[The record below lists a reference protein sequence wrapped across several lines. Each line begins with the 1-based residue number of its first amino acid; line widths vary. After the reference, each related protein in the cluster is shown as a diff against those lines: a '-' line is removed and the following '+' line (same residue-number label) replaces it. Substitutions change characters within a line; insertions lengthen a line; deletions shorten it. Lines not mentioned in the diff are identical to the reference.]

1 MVQRKVTVGHFQHH
15 FVELLVQQVQQ
26 VLMEKMVQLQ
36 MQWQVQQV
44 LQEHLDQRGTLE
56 HQVQKVTQVQLEL
69 PVQPDLLDQEVEVLD
84 LKVTQVQ
91 QVLLDRK
98 VILEL
103 RVQCKQ

>member
-1 MVQRKVTVGHFQHH
+1 
-15 FVELLVQQVQQ
+15 
-26 VLMEKMVQLQ
+26 
-36 MQWQVQQV
+36 
-44 LQEHLDQRGTLE
+44 
-56 HQVQKVTQVQLEL
+56 VTQVQLEL

>member
-1 MVQRKVTVGHFQHH
+1 LDHGA
-15 FVELLVQQVQQ
+15 LLVQQVQLEDLLVRQ
-26 VLMEKMVQLQ
+26 VRSDQLVLQ
-36 MQWQVQQV
+36 GLPELQEELELQDHLV
-44 LQEHLDQRGTLE
+44 LQELP
-56 HQVQKVTQVQLEL
+56 VQLEL

-103 RVQCKQ
+103 RVQ